1 MATTMAARPLRL
13 QDMLKT
19 AMAES
24 SRRVSVG
31 LEAERQLGT
40 PVEEEKTASVPA
52 GVVNSEYALKLASAI
67 EFIAAD
73 FDKQAEGVGTGPNH
87 LEVTESNRTETFPA
101 HQGEGHHTV
110 PMHTGLQ
117 AASQSGGAK
126 TQVPND
132 ADRAPGGPGHQTTA
146 MSGGQGKTASELR
159 TAFNKEGM
167 LDVGVAAALGA
178 HKAYKAKGSPGEG
191 ALRGGGGWLLGGIPG
206 AVLGGLAGHV
216 LGGGSP
222 AGAQVGMMAGNIA
235 GGIAGYKHL
244 TSKYDKGAHHKKK
257 HSSGLAMA
265 ARELQSKLA
274 ADALNPARISAGSAV
289 PPDTSASGE
298 AGGAPVAGMPQG
310 PRGLVHS
317 NESAMN
323 YKRNQAYGGR
333 KSELSQYF
341 SEPALTQSTDKT
353 LAAAFDHTSEAGT
366 KFASASGGS
375 TKVAAARAILSKLAE
390 ETEASVKDK
399 GEKSEKENGSG
410 ASH

>member
-1 MATTMAARPLRL
+1 MGTTMAARPLRL

-132 ADRAPGGPGHQTTA
+132 ADRAPGGPGHQTTEYNIIKLDQLNGCQA
-146 MSGGQGKTASELR
+146 GDIVSFDALLTKGSVNKSKHDIHKIVVGREEFTAKDITVQAHAFTKTARSAIE
-159 TAFNKEGM
+159 A
-167 LDVGVAAALGA
+167 
-178 HKAYKAKGSPGEG
+178 
-191 ALRGGGGWLLGGIPG
+191 
-206 AVLGGLAGHV
+206 
-216 LGGGSP
+216 
-222 AGAQVGMMAGNIA
+222 A
-235 GGIAGYKHL
+235 GGKCQL
-244 TSKYDKGAHHKKK
+244 LKPT
-257 HSSGLAMA
+257 
-265 ARELQSKLA
+265 
-274 ADALNPARISAGSAV
+274 
-289 PPDTSASGE
+289 TGE
-298 AGGAPVAGMPQG
+298 VI
-310 PRGLVHS
+310 
-317 NESAMN
+317 
-323 YKRNQAYGGR
+323 
-333 KSELSQYF
+333 
-341 SEPALTQSTDKT
+341 
-353 LAAAFDHTSEAGT
+353 EA
-366 KFASASGGS
+366 
-375 TKVAAARAILSKLAE
+375 
-390 ETEASVKDK
+390 
-399 GEKSEKENGSG
+399 
-410 ASH
+410 